1 MKVEVTCHSRQS
13 KDNSGS
19 KLLHQIFQ
27 IICQIKARPDINL
40 FASRLLADLPWYVA
54 WRPDPYSKKRVQCNK
69 FGPIIT
75 LKLPHL
81 FNEKQSFSK
90 DWDKVQKWWLWL
102 PTWQSQDW
110 YPALLIMSIEKSIL
124 LPQHPCEIHSVMTS
138 KTLRL
143 AFWRI
148 SSEGCL
154 RQDFQRELPTL
165 FRIHWDNVYYQIT
178 FLSGQDWRSV
188 KKCIYFDSL

>member
-75 LKLPHL
+75 LIFPHL

-90 DWDKVQKWWLWL
+90 DWDKV
-102 PTWQSQDW
+102 
-110 YPALLIMSIEKSIL
+110 EKMVIVTPHMAVSRL
-124 LPQHPCEIHSVMTS
+124 VPGPSNNVNREI
-138 KTLRL
+138 
-143 AFWRI
+143 
-148 SSEGCL
+148 
-154 RQDFQRELPTL
+154 
-165 FRIHWDNVYYQIT
+165 Y
-178 FLSGQDWRSV
+178 
-188 KKCIYFDSL
+188 SLTTTPV